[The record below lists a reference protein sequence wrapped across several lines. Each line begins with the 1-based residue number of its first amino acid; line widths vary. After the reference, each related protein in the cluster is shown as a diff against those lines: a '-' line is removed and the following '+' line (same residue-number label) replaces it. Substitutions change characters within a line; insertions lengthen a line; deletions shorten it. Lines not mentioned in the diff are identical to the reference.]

1 MTKNWI
7 EEKAKNIAKTHNINE
22 IEETIKMLKEL
33 RVEGILPKTILER
46 TIEIWEKARELKK
59 FERVV

>member
-7 EEKAKNIAKTHNINE
+7 EEKAKNIAKTHDINE